1 MAGSSVSWSERAV
14 RLLRRM
20 NSFYSA
26 ASLKPSLP
34 QKYEV
39 MPQFSDPP
47 LMCMERAATSLFGV
61 KRYGVHV
68 NGFTRQP
75 DGQLAMWVARRSLS
89 KQTYPGLLD
98 NMVAGGIASQ
108 KGIRDTLIKEC
119 SEEASIPECIAAAA
133 RPVGTVSYTY
143 EDGEG
148 VFSECQFVFDLEVSS
163 DFSPSVGDGEVHQFY
178 LWPIEKVKD
187 ALVTEEFKQNCALV
201 VLDFL
206 IRHSYLH
213 PDTGE
218 CATPSPTPTPTP
230 TPTPLCKS
238 FYTRAE
244 SDTFFHIR
252 HKSHFGI
259 YLAFIQIQQ
268 ITLSLHNEKIS
279 ENILNSIYFSCIVN
293 RVLHDRVLWF
303 SFLII
308 LGSNVCDESQCGAMR
323 AHKHTDMQHC
333 REFKSRLALCLMRYT

>member
-26 ASLKPSLP
+26 GSSRCQCWHFSVGGMEVGLVPPAVLKQLRRFPEVFSFKEEKRLELNPGLASYHDRSSAVDRVLQRLREEERFTCL
-34 QKYEV
+34 QGWRDEKYEV

-98 NMVAGGIASQ
+98 NMVAGGIGSQ

-119 SEEASIPECIAAAA
+119 AEEASIPECIAAAA

-148 VFSECQFVFDLEVSS
+148 VFAECQFVFDLEVSS

-213 PDTGE
+213 PDTEPNYLELVVGLHR
-218 CATPSPTPTPTP
+218 
-230 TPTPLCKS
+230 PL
-238 FYTRAE
+238 
-244 SDTFFHIR
+244 
-252 HKSHFGI
+252 
-259 YLAFIQIQQ
+259 
-268 ITLSLHNEKIS
+268 
-279 ENILNSIYFSCIVN
+279 
-293 RVLHDRVLWF
+293 
-303 SFLII
+303 
-308 LGSNVCDESQCGAMR
+308 
-323 AHKHTDMQHC
+323 
-333 REFKSRLALCLMRYT
+333 